1 MNLGELVTR
10 NARKFPEKEAL
21 VFDDKRHTH
30 SELNN
35 LINSLANA
43 LLETGIKKGDK
54 VAMMMNNS
62 DWFVITYFGVL
73 KTGALVVPLNF
84 RLAGPEVTY
93 IVNNCDAR
101 TFIFDQEFLP
111 IIDQIRAQLP
121 RVKTYIAGGD
131 FSSTNH
137 TLGLKPLLRAYPKD
151 EPGVKIQE
159 YDESAI
165 IYTAGTTGR
174 PKGALF
180 THHNNLMTAISVL
193 IQADT
198 KEESRIL
205 HVAPLFHSAQLH
217 LFLLSGT
224 YLGAVHVV
232 LKPFDPK
239 EVLETIERERITI
252 FFGVPVMFSLMM
264 SLPDF
269 DRYDISSLSICMY
282 GAAPMAPETV
292 KQAIEK
298 FKTDQFYNLC
308 GFTEA
313 GPGGVILQPK
323 DQIRKA
329 GAAGEAPINMEA
341 RIVDGR
347 GRDVPVGVV
356 GEFVVRSECGMK
368 CYYKDPEAT
377 KEAMRDGWLH
387 SGDLGV
393 MDDEGFITL
402 VDRKKDMIITGG
414 ENVYSQE
421 VEEVLSTHPKIL
433 EVAVIGIP
441 HEVWGETV
449 TAVVVLKPGQKLSK
463 EELFDFCKDNL
474 AKYKIPRILKF
485 KDVLPRNALGKVL
498 KRKLREEYGK
508 GLWQRS

>member
-1 MNLGELVTR
+1 MN
-10 NARKFPEKEAL
+10 
-21 VFDDKRHTH
+21 
-30 SELNN
+30 
-35 LINSLANA
+35 
-43 LLETGIKKGDK
+43 
-54 VAMMMNNS
+54 
-62 DWFVITYFGVL
+62 
-73 KTGALVVPLNF
+73 
-84 RLAGPEVTY
+84 
-93 IVNNCDAR
+93 
-101 TFIFDQEFLP
+101 
-111 IIDQIRAQLP
+111 
-121 RVKTYIAGGD
+121 
-131 FSSTNH
+131 
-137 TLGLKPLLRAYPKD
+137 
-151 EPGVKIQE
+151 IQE
-159 YDESAI
+159 YDESTI
-165 IYTAGTTGR
+165 IYTAGTTGK
-174 PKGALF
+174 PKGTLF

-198 KEESRIL
+198 KEYGRIL

-224 YLGAVHVV
+224 YLGATHVV
-232 LKPFDPK
+232 LKPFDSK

-269 DRYDISSLSICMY
+269 DRYDISSLRVCMY

-292 KQAIEK
+292 KQAIKK

-329 GAAGEAPINMEA
+329 GAAGKAPINMEA
-341 RIVDGR
+341 RIIDER
-347 GRDVPVGVV
+347 GNDVPVGIV
-356 GEFVVRSECGMK
+356 GEFVVRSESGMK

-387 SGDLGV
+387 SGDLGL

-402 VDRKKDMIITGG
+402 VDRKKDMILTGG
-414 ENVYSQE
+414 ENVYSRE

-463 EELFDFCKDNL
+463 EELFDFCKDKL
-474 AKYKIPRILKF
+474 AKYKIPRIMKF